1 MRNFEIGEKVN
12 IDLENIDS
20 SEDEMFLLNLKDK
33 TLEIKSVASID
44 EELSYYYCSLNG
56 SELMFEFVDADLIK

>member
-33 TLEIKSVASID
+33 TLEIKSIISED
-44 EELSYYYCSLNG
+44 EELSYYHCALNG
-56 SELMFEFVDADLIK
+56 SELMFKFIDADLIK